1 MPLLDPRRFREIVS
15 GQRRTLG
22 ATFFRAVAGLA
33 ETPMRWAV
41 AWRNRRYDRGA
52 ARIERV
58 PAPVISIGNL
68 TLGGTGKT
76 PLVAWIAQEIERA
89 GRGVTLISRGYGG
102 QGSEQNDEARELAL
116 RLPHVPHWQNP
127 DRVAAARQ
135 ALAAHPE
142 HVLVL
147 DDAFQH
153 RRIARDL
160 DLVLLDAS
168 EPFGYERLF
177 PRGTLREPPTALA
190 RSQAVI
196 LTRAD
201 LLAAEGRAE
210 VRARVA
216 RLAPQ
221 AAWGEVCFSP
231 RQFRNT
237 AGEVQPLAALQ
248 GRPVLAFCGIGNPA
262 GFEHTLQ
269 TAGLRVLGMQVFRD
283 HQPYGGAELA
293 QLAKWAQNHASAAA
307 IVCTLKDLVKLE
319 PTAIAGLPLWA
330 LEVQVEFL
338 TGEAELR
345 NRLSETLATR
355 FDSPPSAT

>member
-15 GQRRTLG
+15 GRQRTLG
-22 ATFFRAVAGLA
+22 AAVFRAVAGLA

-52 ARIERV
+52 ARIKCV
-58 PAPVISIGNL
+58 PAPVISVGNL

-76 PLVAWIAQEIERA
+76 PLVAWVAQEIERA
-89 GRGVTLISRGYGG
+89 GHGVTLISRGYGG

-116 RLPHVPHWQNP
+116 RLPHVAHLQNP

-135 ALAAHPE
+135 ALAADPNHA
-142 HVLVL
+142 LVL

-153 RRIARDL
+153 RRLARDL

-190 RSQAVI
+190 RAQAVI

-201 LLAAEGRAE
+201 LLDAAGRAE
-210 VRARVA
+210 IRARVA

-221 AAWGEVCFSP
+221 ASWAEVCFSP
-231 RQFRNT
+231 RQLRNT
-237 AGEVQPLAALQ
+237 AGEVQPLATLQ

-262 GFEHTLQ
+262 GFEHTLN

-283 HQPYGGAELA
+283 HQAYGAAELA
-293 QLAKWAQNHASAAA
+293 QLAKWAPGHPGAAA
-307 IVCTLKDLVKLE
+307 IVCTLKDLVKLKT
-319 PTAIAGLPLWA
+319 TAIAGLPLWA

-338 TGEAELR
+338 TGEDALR
-345 NRLSETLATR
+345 CRLRKTLATG

>member
-1 MPLLDPRRFREIVS
+1 MSLLDPRRFREIVS
-15 GQRRTLG
+15 GRERTL
-22 ATFFRAVAGLA
+22 AASLWRALFALA
-33 ETPMRWAV
+33 ERPMGSAV
-41 AWRNRRYDRGA
+41 AWRNQRYDRGV

-58 PAPVISIGNL
+58 PAPVISVGNL

-76 PLVAWIAQEIERA
+76 PLVAWVARQIAEA
-89 GRGVTLISRGYGG
+89 GRGVTLLSRGYGG
-102 QGSEQNDEARELAL
+102 QGREHNDEARELAL
-116 RLPHVPHWQNP
+116 RLPRVPHLQNP

-135 ALAAHPE
+135 ALAAHPD

-177 PRGTLREPPTALA
+177 PRGTLREPPRALSRA
-190 RSQAVI
+190 QAVI

-201 LLAAEGRAE
+201 LLDAAGRACL
-210 VRARVA
+210 RDRVA

-221 AAWGEVCFSP
+221 ASWAEVCFSP
-231 RQFRNT
+231 TQFRNA
-237 AGEVQPLAALQ
+237 AGAVQPLAALQ
-248 GRPVLAFCGIGNPA
+248 GRSVLAFCGIGNPA

-269 TAGLRVLGMQVFRD
+269 TAGLQLLGMHVFRD
-283 HQPYGGAELA
+283 HQSYGPAELEQLATWAKMQGGAEAFL
-293 QLAKWAQNHASAAA
+293 
-307 IVCTLKDLVKLE
+307 CTLKDLVKLE
-319 PTAIAGLPLWA
+319 TVSLAGLPLWA

-338 TGEAELR
+338 AGEPELR
-345 NRLSETLATR
+345 ALLEQTLRTS
-355 FDSPPSAT
+355 FDSPASAT